1 MSAAELAVLLAQ
13 AQDAP
18 ADIKLLRDALAI
30 ESVTGNETPFARFL
44 EERLQEIGLDT
55 GRGEFLEGRENVWG
69 ASSPGGRTDS
79 SLMIVGHSDV
89 VHTRGWKAHWR
100 DDPRSDPFAG
110 IERDGEIWGRGASD
124 LKGGICAVVA
134 ALRLLRKAGQ
144 ELAGGI
150 TLAFVGD
157 EESGE
162 PGTGVSAG
170 AKDLVRRVESG
181 QIARPDFA
189 VYVEPTGL
197 DVYTAQIGFFIA
209 DVTVSGKTAYFG
221 TPQHGVDALKATH
234 ELLSRIWAH
243 EAELADGPSHDLLG
257 ASSILATAIEGGG
270 FIAVPGEC
278 RLSLIRKLRP
288 GEDMDEASAGFEAAL
303 AVAELADGIS
313 VSIDYPAGRDHA
325 VGGTPVEIAR
335 DTPAAR
341 LLQACIRQT
350 CPDAGRI
357 GGAPYWSELPFLVNE
372 IGCPAVYCAP
382 GDIAVAHTFE
392 ERIRIDEYLAAV
404 RAYALFAARFCGLTE
419 RHLSPT

>member
-1 MSAAELAVLLAQ
+1 MSAAGLGLDLAR
-13 AQDAP
+13 AQDAK
-18 ADIKLLRDALAI
+18 ADIGLLRDSLAF

-44 EERLQEIGLDT
+44 EARLQDLGLDT
-55 GRGEFLEGRENVWG
+55 GRGEFLGGRENVWG
-69 ASSPGGRTDS
+69 ARPSGGES
-79 SLMIVGHSDV
+79 GSNLMIVGHSDV
-89 VHTRGWKAHWR
+89 VHARGWKEHWQ
-100 DDPRSDPFAG
+100 DDPRADPFAG
-110 IERDGEIWGRGASD
+110 VERDGQIWARGASD
-124 LKGGICAVVA
+124 LKGGICAA
-134 ALRLLRKAGQ
+134 IAGLRLLRKAGH

-170 AKDLVRRVESG
+170 MKDLVRRVAAG
-181 QIARPDFA
+181 QVARPDFA

-197 DVYTAQIGFFIA
+197 DVYAAQIGFFIA
-209 DVTVSGKTAYFG
+209 DVTVAGKSAYFG
-221 TPQHGVDALKATH
+221 TPRRGVDALKATH

-257 ASSILATAIEGGG
+257 PSSILVTGIEGGG
-270 FIAVPGEC
+270 LIAVPGAC

-288 GEDMDEASAGFEAAL
+288 GEDMDEAVSAFEAA
-303 AVAELADGIS
+303 VAAAGLADGIS
-313 VSIDYPAGRDHA
+313 VSIGYPAGRDHDK
-325 VGGTPVEIAR
+325 GGTPVEIAR
-335 DTPAAR
+335 DTPAAL
-341 LLQACIRQT
+341 LLQTCVRQAR
-350 CPDAGRI
+350 PDAGRI

-392 ERIRIDEYLAAV
+392 ERMRIDEYLAAV

-419 RHLSPT
+419 RRLSPT